1 MPQCIYNPEYRG
13 LVIAKLIKSADIEFV
28 KRMGSLME
36 WRIYKHYLPSL
47 LYWRHSLKI
56 REFHVKHQRSWFLSA
71 CNVKVMRFERNRELQ
86 AKVGSKIRCRLYQ
99 NTAAPLNNK
108 LIVLMH
114 GGGFIIGT
122 PESHDVS
129 SLIRAADQ
137 LIR

>member
-1 MPQCIYNPEYRG
+1 M
-13 LVIAKLIKSADIEFV
+13 IAKLIKSADIPFV

-47 LYWRHSLKI
+47 LYWRYSLKI
-56 REFHVKHQRSWFLSA
+56 NELHVKHQRTWLLSA
-71 CNVKVMRFERNRELQ
+71 SNVSVMRFEKGEVQ
-86 AKVGSKIRCRLYQ
+86 TKVESKIRCRLYQ

-129 SLIRAADQ
+129 CS
-137 LIR
+137 

>member
-1 MPQCIYNPEYRG
+1 
-13 LVIAKLIKSADIEFV
+13 
-28 KRMGSLME
+28 MGSLME
-36 WRIYKHYLPSL
+36 WRIYKHYLPRL

-56 REFHVKHQRSWFLSA
+56 SEFHVNHQHTWILSA
-71 CNVKVMRFERNRELQ
+71 SNVKVQRFEANCET
-86 AKVGSKIRCRLYQ
+86 KVDAKIRCRLYQ

-129 SLIRAADQ
+129 RSLVFFVLLIPLLIRLTIEQTDH
-137 LIR
+137 LYNHL